1 MANLFGLDATGNN
14 AYVKATGAGS
24 NADPFVI
31 HNDAFTSSLK
41 SAFVASGVS
50 SDVIAAVASNKLRVM
65 SMAITANSGCTV
77 KFQSGASTDLTPPF
91 HIAGE
96 GNLTMSNPLGLFES
110 NSGEKIN
117 AVLAGSADYT
127 VMLTYREVAA

>member
-1 MANLFGLDATGNN
+1 MANLYGLDAAGNA

-24 NADPFVI
+24 TADPYLV
-31 HNDAFTSSLK
+31 HNDAFTSALK

-50 SDVIAAVASNKLRVM
+50 SDVIAAVASTKLRVIA
-65 SMAITANSGCTV
+65 MAITANSGCTV
-77 KFQSGASTDLTPPF
+77 QLQSGASTDLTPPF

-96 GNLTMSNPLGLFES
+96 GNLTMSNSLGLFES
-110 NSGEKIN
+110 SSGEKIN
-117 AVLAGSADYT
+117 AVLTGSADYT

>member
-24 NADPFVI
+24 NADPFVV
-31 HNDAFTSSLK
+31 HNDAFTSALK

-50 SDVIAAVASNKLRVM
+50 SDVIGAVASNKLRVM
-65 SMAITANSGCTV
+65 AMAITANSGCTV
-77 KFQSGASTDLTPPF
+77 QLQSGASTNITPPL
-91 HIAGE
+91 HIGAN
-96 GNLTMSNPLGLFES
+96 GNLTMSNSLGLFES

-117 AVLAGSADYT
+117 AVLTGSADYT